1 MDRPRTNPAGI
12 HNPPT
17 SETMTFPTDRFTG
30 FADEASRDLDKQI
43 QATKDIGWSNI
54 SARMVG
60 SANIHDLPED
70 EFNRVADRLDE
81 AGVRIPEFGSLLGS
95 WGKKITSDFDITI
108 GEIDRCIP
116 RMKRLGTG
124 IVRIMS
130 YGQEPWGQDQQEQ
143 ERVRRLREIVKRFE
157 GEGLIAAHEN
167 CMNWGGF
174 SASHT
179 LQLLEE
185 IPGMKLIFD
194 TGNPMFQK
202 DRSKAEPYP
211 WQDPFEFWKAV
222 REHVVHI
229 HVKDSLNPV
238 ADDIEPEYT
247 MPGEGKA
254 KVREIIADALANG
267 YQGYIAIEPHVATVF
282 HAPDPTLVD
291 WQQCY
296 DSYVEYGRK
305 MQKLVE
311 SL

>member
-1 MDRPRTNPAGI
+1 MQF
-12 HNPPT
+12 
-17 SETMTFPTDRFTG
+17 STDKFTG
-30 FADEASRDLDKQI
+30 FADEASRDIEKQI
-43 QATKDIGWSNI
+43 QATKDLGWANI

-70 EFNRVADRLDE
+70 EFNRIADRLDE
-81 AGVRIPEFGSLLGS
+81 AGVKIPEFGSLLGS
-95 WGKKITSDFDITI
+95 WGKKIGSDWNVTV

-130 YGQEPWGQDQQEQ
+130 YAQQPWGEDQQEQ
-143 ERVRRLREIVKRFE
+143 ERFRRLKEIVARFADHNI
-157 GEGLIAAHEN
+157 IAAHEN

-179 LQLLEE
+179 LRLLEE
-185 IPGMKLIFD
+185 IPDMKLIFD
-194 TGNPMFQK
+194 TGNPVFQK

-211 WQDPFEFWKAV
+211 WQDPFEFWQTV
-222 REHVVHI
+222 RENVVHI
-229 HVKDSLNPV
+229 HVKDCQYPV
-238 ADDIEPEYT
+238 SDDVEPEYT

-254 KVREIIADALANG
+254 KVREILADAIAGG

-282 HAPDPTLVD
+282 HAPDPTKVD

-296 DSYVEYGRK
+296 DSYVDYGRHL
-305 MQKLVE
+305 QALVAD
-311 SL
+311 L